1 MVDIDSFLER
11 TNRSKAGLLRELG
24 LDPKSSLISAYEKG
38 RSNPSYDVCAKLIEL
53 GATAKELFGEELGTK
68 LIQNS
73 IAVPPAGL
81 ANDPEFQKGL
91 QQSIDA
97 KVSATVKTE
106 AKRTVVEFFKGKI

>member
-53 GATAKELFGEELGTK
+53 GATAQELFGEELGSK

-73 IAVPPAGL
+73 IAVPAEL
-81 ANDPEFQKGL
+81 ANAPDFQKGL

-97 KVSATVKTE
+97 KVSAAVKTE
-106 AKRTVVEFFKGKI
+106 LEKILKAKGIL